1 MKKKFLVLK
10 ILLIVSYFNTY
21 SQSYLNID
29 WDSDKTIL
37 FPSSDNDL
45 YGIFNNH
52 YVEYFKSKF
61 TEEVYVYETRHT
73 KTKINRINKPLDNEI
88 IISKINVSEIVDVR
102 AKIINQDT
110 IISYGFDEMK
120 KMINSDDSDEN
131 YNNYKLPNL
140 DEGDIVEIMYT
151 VKKDFNFNG
160 NKIIEESYPI
170 LLSKFILIENNFK
183 SNIKIYNS
191 NNSFVSDIIF
201 DGKKSK
207 QIIFNNLNATANEQ
221 YSTPIANKIKISYQ
235 CYENRDDV
243 SQIEYWGNLVQN
255 VSELFFPKTVNE
267 KAEEILREIK
277 NGYVKIPWN
286 ELKIANA
293 IDEYI
298 KNNFVISDEDDPK
311 LNDIEYILNNKI
323 SNDFSIIQVYSSLFK
338 EADIEYEVAISCN
351 RYFLKFD
358 PELFDPNQLREFLIF
373 LPNQEKYISPN
384 RVEYRVSEAPED
396 LLGNYGIF
404 IDKDLDYYFSEI
416 TLFDQDFSQIK
427 KNIEVNISRNL
438 NKTKINESRLFSGY
452 WAITNR
458 NYIYLSE
465 NEKTD
470 FLVDFF
476 TINGLDNKKVSNY
489 NIKNFDISHNSFNT
503 PLEITSTISTSD
515 LIEEKEGLTYLKIG
529 KVIGL
534 QSNLFDEKERI
545 NPIEINFPNSYD
557 YNIKVNIPRG
567 YKIVD
572 FSELNKSKEYIS
584 VDGNST
590 AKFLSKATV
599 NGNVL
604 NINIKEYYKELR
616 YNKKRYQEF
625 REVINAAA
633 KFYQSSVQIEKI

>member
-37 FPSSDNDL
+37 FPSDNDL

-73 KTKINRINKPLDNEI
+73 KTKINRINNPLDNEI

-110 IISYGFDEMK
+110 IISYSFDEMK
-120 KMINSDDSDEN
+120 KMINKDDSDEN

-255 VSELFFPKTVNE
+255 VSELFFPKAVNE
-267 KAEEILREIK
+267 KAKEILREIK
-277 NGYVKIPWN
+277 HGYVKIPWN

-427 KNIEVNISRNL
+427 KIIEVNISRNL
-438 NKTKINESRLFSGY
+438 NKIKINESRLFSGY

-465 NEKTD
+465 N
-470 FLVDFF
+470 
-476 TINGLDNKKVSNY
+476 
-489 NIKNFDISHNSFNT
+489 
-503 PLEITSTISTSD
+503 
-515 LIEEKEGLTYLKIG
+515 
-529 KVIGL
+529 
-534 QSNLFDEKERI
+534 
-545 NPIEINFPNSYD
+545 
-557 YNIKVNIPRG
+557 
-567 YKIVD
+567 
-572 FSELNKSKEYIS
+572 
-584 VDGNST
+584 
-590 AKFLSKATV
+590 
-599 NGNVL
+599 
-604 NINIKEYYKELR
+604 
-616 YNKKRYQEF
+616 
-625 REVINAAA
+625 
-633 KFYQSSVQIEKI
+633 

>member
-29 WDSDKTIL
+29 WDSDKTIS
-37 FPSSDNDL
+37 FPSDNDL

-73 KTKINRINKPLDNEI
+73 KTKINRINNPLDNEI

-338 EADIEYEVAISCN
+338 EANIEYEVAISCN

-476 TINGLDNKKVSNY
+476 TVNGLDNKKVSNY
-489 NIKNFDISHNSFNT
+489 NIKNFDISHNTYNT

-633 KFYQSSVQIEKI
+633 KFYESSVRIEKI

>member
-37 FPSSDNDL
+37 FPSDNDL

-73 KTKINRINKPLDNEI
+73 KTKINRINNPLDNEI

-267 KAEEILREIK
+267 KAKEILREIK
-277 NGYVKIPWN
+277 HGYVKIPWN

-476 TINGLDNKKVSNY
+476 TVNGLDNKKVSNY
-489 NIKNFDISHNSFNT
+489 NIKNFDISHNTYNT

-616 YNKKRYQEF
+616 YSKKRYQEF

-633 KFYQSSVQIEKI
+633 KFYESSVRIEKI

>member
-1 MKKKFLVLK
+1 MKKKFLVLR
-10 ILLIVSYFNTY
+10 ILLVVSYFNTY

-29 WDSDKTIL
+29 WDSDKTIS
-37 FPSSDNDL
+37 FPSDNDL

-73 KTKINRINKPLDNEI
+73 KTKINRINNPLDNEI

-110 IISYGFDEMK
+110 IISYGFEEMK

-476 TINGLDNKKVSNY
+476 TVNGLDNKKVSNY
-489 NIKNFDISHNSFNT
+489 NIKNFDISHNTYNT

-567 YKIVD
+567 YKIAD

-616 YNKKRYQEF
+616 YSKKRYQEF

-633 KFYQSSVQIEKI
+633 KFYESSVLIEKI

>member
-37 FPSSDNDL
+37 FPSDNDL

-73 KTKINRINKPLDNEI
+73 KTKINRINNPLDNEI

-120 KMINSDDSDEN
+120 QMINSDDSDEN

-255 VSELFFPKTVNE
+255 VSELFFPKAVNE
-267 KAEEILREIK
+267 KAKEILREIK
-277 NGYVKIPWN
+277 HGYVKIPWN

-438 NKTKINESRLFSGY
+438 NKIKIDERRLFSGY

-476 TINGLDNKKVSNY
+476 TVNGLDNKKVSNY

-616 YNKKRYQEF
+616 YSKKRYQEF

-633 KFYQSSVQIEKI
+633 KFYESSVRIEKI

>member
-37 FPSSDNDL
+37 FPSDNDL

-73 KTKINRINKPLDNEI
+73 KTKINRINNPLDNEI

-170 LLSKFILIENNFK
+170 LISKFILIENNFK

-267 KAEEILREIK
+267 KAKEILREIK
-277 NGYVKIPWN
+277 DGYVKIPWN

-298 KNNFVISDEDDPK
+298 KNNFAISDEDDPK

-396 LLGNYGIF
+396 LLGNYGVF

-438 NKTKINESRLFSGY
+438 NKIKINESRLFSGY

-476 TINGLDNKKVSNY
+476 TVNGLDNKKVSNY
-489 NIKNFDISHNSFNT
+489 NIKNFDISHNTYNT

-616 YNKKRYQEF
+616 YSKKRYQEF

-633 KFYQSSVQIEKI
+633 KFYESSVRIEKI

>member
-1 MKKKFLVLK
+1 MKKKFLMLK
-10 ILLIVSYFNTY
+10 ILLVVSYFNTY

-29 WDSDKTIL
+29 WDSDKTIA
-37 FPSSDNDL
+37 FPSDNDL

-73 KTKINRINKPLDNEI
+73 KTKINRINNPLDSEI

-110 IISYGFDEMK
+110 IISYSFDQMK
-120 KMINSDDSDEN
+120 KMINIDDSGEN

-140 DEGDIVEIMYT
+140 NEEDIVEIMYT

-207 QIIFNNLNATANEQ
+207 QIIFNNLNGTANEQ

-255 VSELFFPKTVNE
+255 VSELFFPKKVNK
-267 KAEEILREIK
+267 KAKEILKEIK
-277 NGYVKIPWN
+277 HGYVKIPWN

-293 IDEYI
+293 IDEYV

-338 EADIEYEVAISCN
+338 EANIEYEVAISCN

-416 TLFDQDFSQIK
+416 TLFDQEFSQIK

-438 NKTKINESRLFSGY
+438 NKIKIDESRSFSGY

-465 NEKTD
+465 TEKTD

-476 TINGLDNKKVSNY
+476 TINGLDNKKVSKY
-489 NIKNFDISHNSFNT
+489 NIKNFDISHNTFNT

-515 LIEEKEGLTYLKIG
+515 LIEEKKGLTYLKIG

-534 QSNLFDEKERI
+534 QSNLFEEKERI

-616 YNKKRYQEF
+616 YSKKRYQEF

-633 KFYQSSVQIEKI
+633 KFYESSLLIEKI

>member
-37 FPSSDNDL
+37 FPSDNDL

-207 QIIFNNLNATANEQ
+207 QIIFNNLTATANEQ

-267 KAEEILREIK
+267 KAKEILREIK
-277 NGYVKIPWN
+277 HGYVKIPWN

-416 TLFDQDFSQIK
+416 TLIDQDFSQIK

-438 NKTKINESRLFSGY
+438 NKIKINESRLFSGY

-572 FSELNKSKEYIS
+572 FSELNKSKEYFS

-633 KFYQSSVQIEKI
+633 KFYESSIQIEKI

>member
-29 WDSDKTIL
+29 WDSDKTIS
-37 FPSSDNDL
+37 FPSDNDL

-73 KTKINRINKPLDNEI
+73 KTKINRINNPLDNEI

-110 IISYGFDEMK
+110 IISYGFEEMK

-298 KNNFVISDEDDPK
+298 KNNFIISDEDDPK

-476 TINGLDNKKVSNY
+476 TVNGLDNKKVSNY
-489 NIKNFDISHNSFNT
+489 NIKNFDISHNTYNT

-616 YNKKRYQEF
+616 YSKKRYQEF

-633 KFYQSSVQIEKI
+633 KFYESSVRIEKI

>member
-29 WDSDKTIL
+29 WDSDKTIS
-37 FPSSDNDL
+37 FPSDNDL

-73 KTKINRINKPLDNEI
+73 KTKINRINNPLDNEI

-110 IISYGFDEMK
+110 IISYGFEEMK

-170 LLSKFILIENNFK
+170 FLSKFILIENNFK

-476 TINGLDNKKVSNY
+476 TVNGLDNKNVSYY
-489 NIKNFDISHNSFNT
+489 NIKNFDISHNTYNT

-599 NGNVL
+599 SGNVL

-616 YNKKRYQEF
+616 YSKKRYQEF

-633 KFYQSSVQIEKI
+633 KFYESSVRIEKI

>member
-37 FPSSDNDL
+37 FPSDNDL

-73 KTKINRINKPLDNEI
+73 KTKINRINNPLDNEI

-110 IISYGFDEMK
+110 IISYSFDEMK
-120 KMINSDDSDEN
+120 KMINSDNSDEN

-255 VSELFFPKTVNE
+255 VSELFFPKAVNE
-267 KAEEILREIK
+267 KAKEILREIK
-277 NGYVKIPWN
+277 HGYVKIPWN

-476 TINGLDNKKVSNY
+476 TVNGLDNKKVSNY
-489 NIKNFDISHNSFNT
+489 NIKNFDISHNTYNT

-599 NGNVL
+599 SGNVL

-616 YNKKRYQEF
+616 YSKKRYQEF

-633 KFYQSSVQIEKI
+633 KFYESSVRIEKI

>member
-29 WDSDKTIL
+29 WDSDKTIS
-37 FPSSDNDL
+37 FPSDNDL

-73 KTKINRINKPLDNEI
+73 KTKINKINNPLDSEI

-110 IISYGFDEMK
+110 IISYSFDDMK

-140 DEGDIVEIMYT
+140 NEEDIVEIMYT

-267 KAEEILREIK
+267 RAKEILKEVK
-277 NGYVKIPWN
+277 YGYVKIPWN
-286 ELKIANA
+286 EHKIANA

-323 SNDFSIIQVYSSLFK
+323 SNDFSIIQVYSSLLK
-338 EADIEYEVAISCN
+338 EANIEYEVAISCN

-384 RVEYRVSEAPED
+384 RIEYRVSEAPED

-427 KNIEVNISRNL
+427 KNIEVNISKNL
-438 NKTKINESRLFSGY
+438 NKVKIDETRSFSGY

-476 TINGLDNKKVSNY
+476 TINGLDNKKVSKY
-489 NIKNFDISHNSFNT
+489 NIKNFDISHNSSNT

-534 QSNLFDEKERI
+534 QSNLFEEKERI
-545 NPIEINFPNSYD
+545 NPIEINFTNSYD
-557 YNIKVNIPRG
+557 YNIKVNMPRG
-567 YKIVD
+567 YKIMD
-572 FSELNKSKEYIS
+572 FSELNKTKEYIS

-599 NGNVL
+599 NGDTL
-604 NINIKEYYKELR
+604 NINIIEYYKELR

-633 KFYQSSVQIEKI
+633 KFYESYLLLEKI

>member
-29 WDSDKTIL
+29 WDSDKTIS
-37 FPSSDNDL
+37 FPSDNDL

-73 KTKINRINKPLDNEI
+73 KTKINRINNPLDNEI

-110 IISYGFDEMK
+110 IISYSFDEMK
-120 KMINSDDSDEN
+120 KMINNDDSDEN

-338 EADIEYEVAISCN
+338 EANIEYEVAISCN

-476 TINGLDNKKVSNY
+476 TVNGLDNKKVSNY
-489 NIKNFDISHNSFNT
+489 NIKNFDISHNTYNT

-633 KFYQSSVQIEKI
+633 KFYESSVRIEKI

>member
-37 FPSSDNDL
+37 FPSDNDL

-73 KTKINRINKPLDNEI
+73 KTKINRINNPLDNEI

-255 VSELFFPKTVNE
+255 VSELFFPKKVNE
-267 KAEEILREIK
+267 KAIEILKEIK
-277 NGYVKIPWN
+277 YGYVEIPWN

-293 IDEYI
+293 IDEYV

-311 LNDIEYILNNKI
+311 LNDVEYILTNKI
-323 SNDFSIIQVYSSLFK
+323 SNDFSIIQVYSSLLK
-338 EADIEYEVAISCN
+338 EANIEYEVAISCN

-476 TINGLDNKKVSNY
+476 TVNGLDNKKVSNY
-489 NIKNFDISHNSFNT
+489 NIKNFDISHNTYNT

-599 NGNVL
+599 SGNVL

-616 YNKKRYQEF
+616 YSKKRYQEF

-633 KFYQSSVQIEKI
+633 KFYESSIQIEKI

>member
-37 FPSSDNDL
+37 FPSDNDL

-73 KTKINRINKPLDNEI
+73 KTKINRINNPLDNEI

-476 TINGLDNKKVSNY
+476 TINGLDNKKVSKY
-489 NIKNFDISHNSFNT
+489 NIKNFDISHNTFNT

-616 YNKKRYQEF
+616 YSKKRYQEF

-633 KFYQSSVQIEKI
+633 KFYESSVRIEKI

>member
-29 WDSDKTIL
+29 WDSNKTIS
-37 FPSSDNDL
+37 FPSDNDL

-73 KTKINRINKPLDNEI
+73 KTKINKINNPLDNEI

-110 IISYGFDEMK
+110 IISYSFDDMK

-140 DEGDIVEIMYT
+140 NEEDIVEIMYT
-151 VKKDFNFNG
+151 VKKNFNFNG

-255 VSELFFPKTVNE
+255 VSELFFPKTFNE
-267 KAEEILREIK
+267 KAKEILKEIK
-277 NGYVKIPWN
+277 YGYVKIPWN

-338 EADIEYEVAISCN
+338 EANIEYEVAISCN

-373 LPNQEKYISPN
+373 LPNQEKYIIPN

-438 NKTKINESRLFSGY
+438 NKIKIDESRSFSGY

-458 NYIYLSE
+458 NYINLSE
-465 NEKTD
+465 TEKTD

-476 TINGLDNKKVSNY
+476 TINGLDNKKVSKY
-489 NIKNFDISHNSFNT
+489 NIKNFDISHNTFNT

-515 LIEEKEGLTYLKIG
+515 LIEEKDGLIYLKIG

-534 QSNLFDEKERI
+534 QSNLFEEKERI

-590 AKFLSKATV
+590 AKFISKATV
-599 NGNVL
+599 HGNIL

-616 YNKKRYQEF
+616 YSKKRYQEF

-633 KFYQSSVQIEKI
+633 KFYESSLLIEKI

>member
-29 WDSDKTIL
+29 WDSDKTIS
-37 FPSSDNDL
+37 FPSDNDL

-73 KTKINRINKPLDNEI
+73 KTKINRINNPLDNEI

-255 VSELFFPKTVNE
+255 VSELFFPKAVNE
-267 KAEEILREIK
+267 KAKEILREIK
-277 NGYVKIPWN
+277 HGYVKIPWN

-338 EADIEYEVAISCN
+338 EANIEYEVAISCN

-438 NKTKINESRLFSGY
+438 NKIKINESRLFSGY

-476 TINGLDNKKVSNY
+476 TVNGLDNKKVSNY
-489 NIKNFDISHNSFNT
+489 NIKNFDISHNTYNT

-616 YNKKRYQEF
+616 YSKKRYQEF

-633 KFYQSSVQIEKI
+633 KFYESSVRIEKI

>member
-29 WDSDKTIL
+29 WDSDKTNS
-37 FPSSDNDL
+37 FPSDNDL
-45 YGIFNNH
+45 FGIFNNH

-73 KTKINRINKPLDNEI
+73 KTKINRINNPLDNEI

-110 IISYGFDEMK
+110 IINYSFEEMK

-255 VSELFFPKTVNE
+255 VSELFFPKAVNE
-267 KAEEILREIK
+267 KAKEILKEIK
-277 NGYVKIPWN
+277 YGYVKIPWN

-298 KNNFVISDEDDPK
+298 KNNFVISDEDDPE

-338 EADIEYEVAISCN
+338 EANIEYEVAISCN

-384 RVEYRVSEAPED
+384 RIEYRVSEAPED

-438 NKTKINESRLFSGY
+438 NKIKIDESRSFSGY

-476 TINGLDNKKVSNY
+476 TINGLDNKKVSKY
-489 NIKNFDISHNSFNT
+489 NIKNFDISHNTFNT

-515 LIEEKEGLTYLKIG
+515 LIEEKDGLTNFKIG
-529 KVIGL
+529 KIIGL
-534 QSNLFDEKERI
+534 QSNLFEEKERI

-572 FSELNKSKEYIS
+572 ISELNKSKEYIS
-584 VDGNST
+584 VDGNSS

-599 NGNVL
+599 NGDTL
-604 NINIKEYYKELR
+604 SINIIEYYKELR

-633 KFYQSSVQIEKI
+633 RFYESSIRIEKI

>member
-29 WDSDKTIL
+29 WDSDKTIS
-37 FPSSDNDL
+37 FPSDNDL

-73 KTKINRINKPLDNEI
+73 KTKINRINNPLDNEI

-476 TINGLDNKKVSNY
+476 TVNGLDNKKVSKY
-489 NIKNFDISHNSFNT
+489 NIKNFDISHNTYNT

-633 KFYQSSVQIEKI
+633 KFYESSVRIEKI

>member
-37 FPSSDNDL
+37 FPSDNDL

-73 KTKINRINKPLDNEI
+73 KTKINRINNPLDNEI

-438 NKTKINESRLFSGY
+438 NKIKIDESRSFSGY

-465 NEKTD
+465 TEKTD

-476 TINGLDNKKVSNY
+476 TINGLDNKKVSKY
-489 NIKNFDISHNSFNT
+489 NIKNFDISHNTFNT

-567 YKIVD
+567 YKIAD

-616 YNKKRYQEF
+616 YSKKRYQEF

-633 KFYQSSVQIEKI
+633 KFYESSVRIEKI

>member
-37 FPSSDNDL
+37 FPSDNDL

-73 KTKINRINKPLDNEI
+73 KTKINRINNPLDNEI

-267 KAEEILREIK
+267 KAKEILREIK

-338 EADIEYEVAISCN
+338 EANIEYEVAISCN

-438 NKTKINESRLFSGY
+438 NKIKINESRLFSGY

-476 TINGLDNKKVSNY
+476 TVNGLDNKKVSNY
-489 NIKNFDISHNSFNT
+489 NIKNFDISHNTYNT

-616 YNKKRYQEF
+616 YSKKRYQEF

-633 KFYQSSVQIEKI
+633 KFYESSVRIEKI

>member
-29 WDSDKTIL
+29 WDSDKTIS
-37 FPSSDNDL
+37 FPSDNDL

-73 KTKINRINKPLDNEI
+73 KTKINRINNPLDNEI

-110 IISYGFDEMK
+110 IISYGFEEMK

-438 NKTKINESRLFSGY
+438 NKIKIDESRSFSGY

-465 NEKTD
+465 TEKTD

-476 TINGLDNKKVSNY
+476 TINGLDNKKVSKY
-489 NIKNFDISHNSFNT
+489 NIKNFDISHNTFNT

-599 NGNVL
+599 SGKVL

-625 REVINAAA
+625 RKVINAAA
-633 KFYQSSVQIEKI
+633 KFYESSVRIEKI

>member
-29 WDSDKTIL
+29 WDSDKTNS
-37 FPSSDNDL
+37 FPSDNDL
-45 YGIFNNH
+45 FGIFNNH

-73 KTKINRINKPLDNEI
+73 KTKINRINNPLDNEI

-110 IISYGFDEMK
+110 IINYSFEEMK

-255 VSELFFPKTVNE
+255 VSELFFPKAVNE
-267 KAEEILREIK
+267 KAKEILKEIK
-277 NGYVKIPWN
+277 YGYVKIPWN

-338 EADIEYEVAISCN
+338 EANIEYEVAISCN

-373 LPNQEKYISPN
+373 LPNEEKYISPN
-384 RVEYRVSEAPED
+384 RIEYRVSEAPED

-438 NKTKINESRLFSGY
+438 NKIKIDESRSFSGY

-476 TINGLDNKKVSNY
+476 TINGLDNKKVSKY
-489 NIKNFDISHNSFNT
+489 NIKNFDISHNNFNT

-515 LIEEKEGLTYLKIG
+515 LIEEKDGLTNFKIG
-529 KVIGL
+529 KIIGL
-534 QSNLFDEKERI
+534 QSNLFEEKERI

-572 FSELNKSKEYIS
+572 ISELNKSKEYIS
-584 VDGNST
+584 VDGNSS

-599 NGNVL
+599 NGDTL
-604 NINIKEYYKELR
+604 SINIIEYYKELR

-633 KFYQSSVQIEKI
+633 RFYESSIRIEKI

>member
-29 WDSDKTIL
+29 WDSDKTIS
-37 FPSSDNDL
+37 FPSDNDL

-73 KTKINRINKPLDNEI
+73 KTKINRINNPLDNEI

-267 KAEEILREIK
+267 KAEEILKEIK

-338 EADIEYEVAISCN
+338 EANIEYEVAISCN

-476 TINGLDNKKVSNY
+476 TVNGLDNKKVSNY
-489 NIKNFDISHNSFNT
+489 NIKNFDISHNTYNT

-633 KFYQSSVQIEKI
+633 KFYESSVRIEKI

>member
-37 FPSSDNDL
+37 FPSDNDL
-45 YGIFNNH
+45 YGIFNNY
-52 YVEYFKSKF
+52 YVEYFKSRF

-207 QIIFNNLNATANEQ
+207 QIIFNNLTATANEQ

-267 KAEEILREIK
+267 KAKEILREIK
-277 NGYVKIPWN
+277 HGYVKIPWN

-438 NKTKINESRLFSGY
+438 NKIKINESRLFSGY

-489 NIKNFDISHNSFNT
+489 NIKNFDISHNSSNT
-503 PLEITSTISTSD
+503 PLKITSTISTSD

>member
-37 FPSSDNDL
+37 FPSDNDL

-73 KTKINRINKPLDNEI
+73 KTKINRINNPLDNEI

-235 CYENRDDV
+235 CFENRDDV

-384 RVEYRVSEAPED
+384 RVEFRVSEAPED

-476 TINGLDNKKVSNY
+476 TVNGLDNKKVSNY
-489 NIKNFDISHNSFNT
+489 NIKNFDISHNTYNT

-599 NGNVL
+599 SGNVL

-616 YNKKRYQEF
+616 YSKKRYQEF

-633 KFYQSSVQIEKI
+633 KFYESSVRIEKI

>member
-29 WDSDKTIL
+29 WDSDKTIS
-37 FPSSDNDL
+37 FPSDNDL

-73 KTKINRINKPLDNEI
+73 KTKINRINNPLDNEI

-476 TINGLDNKKVSNY
+476 TVNGLDNKKVSNY
-489 NIKNFDISHNSFNT
+489 NIKNFDISHNTYNT

-590 AKFLSKATV
+590 AKFLSKATIS
-599 NGNVL
+599 GNVL

-616 YNKKRYQEF
+616 YSKKRYQEF

-633 KFYQSSVQIEKI
+633 KFYESSVRIEKI

>member
-37 FPSSDNDL
+37 FPSDNDL

-73 KTKINRINKPLDNEI
+73 KTKINRINNPLDNEI

-267 KAEEILREIK
+267 KAKEILREIK
-277 NGYVKIPWN
+277 HGYVKIPWN

-476 TINGLDNKKVSNY
+476 TVNGLDNKKVSNY
-489 NIKNFDISHNSFNT
+489 NIKNFDISHNTYNT

-616 YNKKRYQEF
+616 YSKKRYQEF

-633 KFYQSSVQIEKI
+633 KFYESSVQIEKI

>member
-29 WDSDKTIL
+29 WDSDKTIS
-37 FPSSDNDL
+37 FPSDNDL

-73 KTKINRINKPLDNEI
+73 KTKINRINNPLDNEI

-384 RVEYRVSEAPED
+384 RIEYRVSEAPED

-476 TINGLDNKKVSNY
+476 TVNGLDNKKVSNY
-489 NIKNFDISHNSFNT
+489 NIKNFDISHNTYNT

-616 YNKKRYQEF
+616 YSKKRYQEF

-633 KFYQSSVQIEKI
+633 KFYESSVRIEKI

>member
-10 ILLIVSYFNTY
+10 ILLVVSYFNTY

-29 WDSDKTIL
+29 WDSNKTIS
-37 FPSSDNDL
+37 FPSDNDL

-73 KTKINRINKPLDNEI
+73 KTKINKINNPLDNEI

-110 IISYGFDEMK
+110 IISYSFDDMK

-140 DEGDIVEIMYT
+140 NEEDIVEIMYT
-151 VKKDFNFNG
+151 VKKNFNFNG

-255 VSELFFPKTVNE
+255 VSELFFPKTFNE
-267 KAEEILREIK
+267 KAKEILKEIK
-277 NGYVKIPWN
+277 YGYVKIPWN

-338 EADIEYEVAISCN
+338 EANIEYEVAISCN

-373 LPNQEKYISPN
+373 LPNQEKYIIPN
-384 RVEYRVSEAPED
+384 RVEYRVSEAPEN

-427 KNIEVNISRNL
+427 KNIKVNISRNL
-438 NKTKINESRLFSGY
+438 NKIKIDESRSFSGY

-458 NYIYLSE
+458 NYINLSE
-465 NEKTD
+465 TEKTD

-476 TINGLDNKKVSNY
+476 TINGLDNKKVSKY
-489 NIKNFDISHNSFNT
+489 SIKNFDISHNTFNT

-515 LIEEKEGLTYLKIG
+515 LIEEKDGLIYLKIG

-534 QSNLFDEKERI
+534 QSNLFEEKERI

-590 AKFLSKATV
+590 AKFISKATV
-599 NGNVL
+599 HGNIL

-616 YNKKRYQEF
+616 YSKKRYQEF

-633 KFYQSSVQIEKI
+633 KFYESSLLIEKI

>member
-10 ILLIVSYFNTY
+10 ILLVVSYFNTY

-29 WDSDKTIL
+29 WDSNKTIS
-37 FPSSDNDL
+37 FPSDNDL

-73 KTKINRINKPLDNEI
+73 KTKINKINNPLDNEI

-110 IISYGFDEMK
+110 IISYSFDDMK

-140 DEGDIVEIMYT
+140 NEEDIVEIMYT

-255 VSELFFPKTVNE
+255 VSELFFPKTFNE
-267 KAEEILREIK
+267 KAKEILKEIK
-277 NGYVKIPWN
+277 YGYVKIPWN

-338 EADIEYEVAISCN
+338 EANIEYEVAISCN

-373 LPNQEKYISPN
+373 LPNQEKYIIPN

-438 NKTKINESRLFSGY
+438 NKIKIDESRSFSGY

-458 NYIYLSE
+458 NYINLSE
-465 NEKTD
+465 TEKTD

-476 TINGLDNKKVSNY
+476 TINGLDNKKVSKY
-489 NIKNFDISHNSFNT
+489 NIKNFDISHNTFNT

-515 LIEEKEGLTYLKIG
+515 LIEEKDGLIYLKIG

-534 QSNLFDEKERI
+534 QSNLFEEKERI

-590 AKFLSKATV
+590 AKFISKATV
-599 NGNVL
+599 HGNIL

-616 YNKKRYQEF
+616 YSKKRYQEF

-633 KFYQSSVQIEKI
+633 KFYESSLLIEKI

>member
-29 WDSDKTIL
+29 WDSDKTIS
-37 FPSSDNDL
+37 FPSDNDL

-73 KTKINRINKPLDNEI
+73 KTKINRINNPLDNEI

-110 IISYGFDEMK
+110 IISYSFDEMK
-120 KMINSDDSDEN
+120 KMINSDNSDEN

-255 VSELFFPKTVNE
+255 VSELFFPKAVNE
-267 KAEEILREIK
+267 KAKEILREIK
-277 NGYVKIPWN
+277 HGYVKIPWN

-338 EADIEYEVAISCN
+338 EANIEYEVAISCN

-438 NKTKINESRLFSGY
+438 NKIKIDESRSFSGY

-465 NEKTD
+465 TEKTD

-476 TINGLDNKKVSNY
+476 TINGLDNKKVSKY
-489 NIKNFDISHNSFNT
+489 NIKNFDISHNTYNT

-616 YNKKRYQEF
+616 YSKKRYQEF

-633 KFYQSSVQIEKI
+633 KFYESSVRIEKI

>member
-29 WDSDKTIL
+29 WDSDKTIS
-37 FPSSDNDL
+37 FPSDNDL

-73 KTKINRINKPLDNEI
+73 KTKINRINNPLDNEI

-110 IISYGFDEMK
+110 IISYGFEEMK

-255 VSELFFPKTVNE
+255 VSELFFPKTVSE
-267 KAEEILREIK
+267 KAKEILREIK
-277 NGYVKIPWN
+277 QGYVKIPWN

-298 KNNFVISDEDDPK
+298 KNNFIISDEVDPK

-476 TINGLDNKKVSNY
+476 TVNGLDNKKVSNY
-489 NIKNFDISHNSFNT
+489 NIKNFDISHNTYNT

-616 YNKKRYQEF
+616 YSKKRYQEF

-633 KFYQSSVQIEKI
+633 KFYESSVRIEKI